1 MMTNVTEL
9 DSDRHIKMSIVE
21 FIDAFGR
28 LADKIN
34 ITVFISLIL
43 TYRFL
48 KMMTIQM
55 KFKLLRI
62 LSGGKT
68 NQREKASS

>member
-34 ITVFISLIL
+34 ITVFISQI
-43 TYRFL
+43 
-48 KMMTIQM
+48 
-55 KFKLLRI
+55 
-62 LSGGKT
+62 
-68 NQREKASS
+68 